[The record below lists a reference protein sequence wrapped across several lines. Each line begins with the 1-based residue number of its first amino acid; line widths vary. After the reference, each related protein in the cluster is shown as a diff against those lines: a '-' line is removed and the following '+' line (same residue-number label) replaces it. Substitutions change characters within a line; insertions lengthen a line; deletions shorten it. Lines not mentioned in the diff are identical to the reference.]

1 MEVRVVDHPLPG
13 AIDQLTTTFTKFDRA
28 KINVAS
34 I

>member
-28 KINVAS
+28 NTDVES